1 MYTEPSSV
9 DGVPTVKAK
18 ARLRRPIEA
27 DSAQHAALAQLINAG
42 DQKVSMLLVK
52 KAKGGW
58 SPAY

>member
-9 DGVPTVKAK
+9 DGVPTVKAE
-18 ARLRRPIEA
+18 ARMRRRIEA
-27 DSAQHAALAQLINAG
+27 DWAQHAALAQLINAG

-58 SPAY
+58 SPTY